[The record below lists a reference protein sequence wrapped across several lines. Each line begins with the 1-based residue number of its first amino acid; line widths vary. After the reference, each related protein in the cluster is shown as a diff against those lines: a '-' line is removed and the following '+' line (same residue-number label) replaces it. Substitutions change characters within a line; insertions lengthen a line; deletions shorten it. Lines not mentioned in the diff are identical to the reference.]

1 MDSGQCQLLQLVYF
15 GCHLPLS
22 WGHYGTNSNQI
33 LKPNWKDTSNL
44 DALNGKILALQKL
57 KRNKDASTYCNK
69 GLEMYPYD
77 SDIINCIVKMP
88 QKHDFGEENEN

>member
-1 MDSGQCQLLQLVYF
+1 
-15 GCHLPLS
+15 
-22 WGHYGTNSNQI
+22 
-33 LKPNWKDTSNL
+33 L
-44 DALNGKILALQKL
+44 DALKGKILALQKL